1 MKEAATRTRRI
12 RYGTE
17 PTSFGELVVPVGSG
31 PYPIAL
37 LVHGGFWR
45 TPYDLTLMTGLASD
59 LAARG
64 YGAWNI
70 EYRRVGDPG
79 GGWPGTLADVACA
92 TDFLRTL
99 APDYGLDL
107 ARTVAIGHS
116 AGGHLALWLAARPS
130 LSPSALGPSKT
141 LRDLTGPAA
150 LPLAGVISL
159 AGVADLVDGYQRGL
173 SRGAVAELLGGSPA
187 QLPER
192 YTATSPAAL
201 LPLGVSQ
208 ALIHGTAD
216 DQVPVVQSRVYAAAA
231 RAAGD
236 SVRFRELPGVDHFAL
251 IDAASDTWA
260 SVVEDRARLLRQ
272 S

>member
-1 MKEAATRTRRI
+1 MTLEALVTRRL
-12 RYGTE
+12 RYGAE
-17 PTSFGELVVPVGSG
+17 PTSFGDLIVPAGAGPHPIVV
-31 PYPIAL
+31 

-64 YGAWNI
+64 YAAWNI

-79 GGWPGTLADVACA
+79 GGWPGTLADVARA
-92 TDFLRTL
+92 IGFLWIL
-99 APDYGLDL
+99 APDYELDL

-187 QLPER
+187 QQLER
-192 YTATSPAAL
+192 YATTSPAAL
-201 LPLGVSQ
+201 LPLGVPQ
-208 ALIHGTAD
+208 TLIHGTAD
-216 DQVPVVQSRVYAAAA
+216 DQVPVVQSRAYTAAAL
-231 RAAGD
+231 AASD
-236 SVRFRELPGVDHFAL
+236 SVRLRELPGVDHFAL
-251 IDAASDTWA
+251 IDPASDAWA
-260 SVVEDRARLLRQ
+260 IVVEELARLLRPI
-272 S
+272 